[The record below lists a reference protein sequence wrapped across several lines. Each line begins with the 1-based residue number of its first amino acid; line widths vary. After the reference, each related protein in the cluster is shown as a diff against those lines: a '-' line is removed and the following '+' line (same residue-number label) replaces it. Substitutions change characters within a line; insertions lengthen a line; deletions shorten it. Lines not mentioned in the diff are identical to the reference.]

1 MKRII
6 LLLFVVFLLTSC
18 SVIKDFTQQEKERL
32 ALDNLQY
39 LNNFKATGV
48 AEIAY
53 KGLSIKKEF
62 VLRKNKDVMRLDILE
77 SGILSLLPSP
87 FASVY
92 LSDKVIITNYNKGFF
107 KDTIIEDF
115 PLAQYLD
122 LEKLPPGIIEE
133 IVNNKAFDIA
143 VLRFKFDD
151 LFRLSK
157 IVMGENVIDLKYE
170 KKDLA
175 LVNLTSSK
183 AGLNIALDSFKPG
196 PVEIKP
202 IKLKN

>member
-6 LLLFVVFLLTSC
+6 LLLLVVLFLTSC
-18 SVIKDFTQQEKERL
+18 SVVKDFTQQEKEKL

-48 AEIAY
+48 AEIVY

-62 VLRKNKDVMRLDILE
+62 VLSKNKDVMRLDILE

-115 PLAQYLD
+115 PLAHYLD
-122 LEKLPPGIIEE
+122 LEALPPGIIEE
-133 IVNNKAFDIA
+133 IVNNRAFDIA
-143 VLRFKFDD
+143 VLQFKFDE
-151 LFRLSK
+151 LFRLNK
-157 IVMGENVIDLKYE
+157 IIMGENIIDLKYE
-170 KKDLA
+170 RKDLT
-175 LVNLTSSK
+175 LVSLTSSQ
-183 AGLNIALDSFKPG
+183 AVLNIVLDSFKPG

-202 IKLKN
+202 IKLRK